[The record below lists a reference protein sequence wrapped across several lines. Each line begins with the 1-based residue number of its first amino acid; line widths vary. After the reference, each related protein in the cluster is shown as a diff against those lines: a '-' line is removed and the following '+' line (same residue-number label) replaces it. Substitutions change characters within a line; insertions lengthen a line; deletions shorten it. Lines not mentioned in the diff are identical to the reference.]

1 MKSTRENNVEK
12 YLRGCERNLENPQT
26 DRIFSKYIKRIHLKE
41 ETLKFSN
48 LLVSVL
54 HREVLNMSI
63 YKKVDSIGGDV
74 NLGLTI
80 KMNYIICQEI
90 NMIY

>member
-1 MKSTRENNVEK
+1 MSSYSETAKKKKRQLGFCVANDMKSTRENNVEK

-41 ETLKFSN
+41 ETLEFSS

-54 HREVLNMSI
+54 H
-63 YKKVDSIGGDV
+63 
-74 NLGLTI
+74 
-80 KMNYIICQEI
+80 
-90 NMIY
+90 